1 MVKSAVVFATGR
13 YLPEKII
20 HNQEM
25 IQFSEEAR
33 QLIGDKTGVFS
44 RRVALES
51 ECTSDLAVR
60 AALNCLGKNAFSPEQ
75 LDGIILS
82 TSSPDRMQP
91 ATAARVQYMIG
102 ARRSF
107 AFDLNAVCA
116 GSVFG
121 IAMAD
126 ALIRTEKY
134 QSILCIAAEMYSK
147 ILNKNDYSTY
157 PFFGDGAGA
166 ILLQAENTS
175 SRGVLHSCL
184 RTDGSGSDTIC
195 VPAGGTMMPYQR
207 MTSEKSVYF
216 RMKGVDVFAFAV
228 EKSSEII
235 LQLIREAGIL
245 IPDIKC
251 FICHQAN
258 VNIIRRIAGI
268 IGVSEELFFLNLDRY
283 GNTASASVPIA
294 LDEALADGVIVPG
307 DLVVTVAF
315 GGGLSWGANL
325 IRI

>member
-1 MVKSAVVFATGR
+1 MKNAVISATGR
-13 YLPEKII
+13 YLPDKAIR
-20 HNQEM
+20 NQDM

-33 QLIGDKTGVFS
+33 RLIGQKTGVFS
-44 RRVALES
+44 RRVAAES

-60 AALNCLGKNAFSPEQ
+60 AAVNCLGKIAFSPEQ
-75 LDGIILS
+75 IDGIILS

-102 ARRSF
+102 ASKSF
-107 AFDLNAVCA
+107 ALDINSVCS

-126 ALIRTEKY
+126 ALIRAEKY
-134 QSILCIAAEMYSK
+134 QNVLFIAAEMYSK
-147 ILNKNDYSTY
+147 ILNKDDFSTY

-166 ILLQAENTS
+166 ILFQADNAS
-175 SRGVLHSCL
+175 SQGVLHSCL

-195 VPAGGTMMPYQR
+195 VPGGGTMMPYIK
-207 MTSEKSVYF
+207 MTNEKSAYF
-216 RMKGVDVFAFAV
+216 RMKGIDVFTFAV
-228 EKSSEII
+228 EKSAEII
-235 LQLIREAGIL
+235 MQLTREAGVPIS
-245 IPDIKC
+245 DVKC

-258 VNIIRRIAGI
+258 VNIIQKIAGI

-294 LDEALADGVIVPG
+294 LDEALTDGVIAPG

>member
-1 MVKSAVVFATGR
+1 MKNAVISATGR
-13 YLPEKII
+13 YLPEKAIR
-20 HNQEM
+20 NQDM

-33 QLIGDKTGVFS
+33 RLIGQKTGVFS
-44 RRVALES
+44 RRVAAES

-60 AALNCLGKNAFSPEQ
+60 AAVNCLGKIAFLPKQ
-75 LDGIILS
+75 IDGIILS

-102 ARRSF
+102 ASKSF
-107 AFDLNAVCA
+107 AFDINSVCS

-126 ALIRTEKY
+126 ALIRAEKY
-134 QSILCIAAEMYSK
+134 QNVLFIAAEMYSK
-147 ILNKNDYSTY
+147 ILNRNDFSTY

-166 ILLQAENTS
+166 VLFQADNAC

-195 VPAGGTMMPYQR
+195 VPGGGTMMPYIN
-207 MTSEKSVYF
+207 MTNEKSAYF
-216 RMKGVDVFAFAV
+216 RMKGIDVFIFAV
-228 EKSSEII
+228 EKSAEII
-235 LQLIREAGIL
+235 MQLTREAGVPIS
-245 IPDIKC
+245 DVKC

-258 VNIIRRIAGI
+258 VNIIRRIAEM
-268 IGVSEELFFLNLDRY
+268 IGVSEGLFFLNLDRY

-294 LDEALADGVIVPG
+294 LDEALTDGVIAPG

>member
-1 MVKSAVVFATGR
+1 MIKSVVISATGR
-13 YLPEKII
+13 YLPETAIYN
-20 HNQEM
+20 HDM

-33 QLIGDKTGVFS
+33 HLIGQKTGVFS

-60 AALNCLGKNAFSPEQ
+60 AALTCLEKIAFSPERI
-75 LDGIILS
+75 DGIILS

-102 ARRSF
+102 AQKSF
-107 AFDLNAVCA
+107 AFDINSVCA

-134 QSILCIAAEMYSK
+134 QNILFIAAEMYSK
-147 ILNKNDYSTY
+147 ILNKNDFSTY

-166 ILLQAENTS
+166 ILFQADNTS

-195 VPAGGTMMPYQR
+195 VPAGGTMMPYTK
-207 MTSEKSVYF
+207 MASEKSAYF
-216 RMKGVDVFAFAV
+216 RMKGIDVFSFAI
-228 EKSSEII
+228 EKSAEII
-235 LQLIREAGIL
+235 MQLIRDAGVSIS
-245 IPDIKC
+245 DVRS

-258 VNIIRRIAGI
+258 FNIIQKIAGI

-294 LDEALADGVIVPG
+294 LDEALTDGVIVPG

>member
-1 MVKSAVVFATGR
+1 VIKSVVISATGR
-13 YLPEKII
+13 YLPEKTI
-20 HNQEM
+20 HNQDM
-25 IQFSEEAR
+25 TQFSEEAR
-33 QLIGDKTGVFS
+33 HLIGYKTGVFS

-60 AALNCLGKNAFSPEQ
+60 AALNCLEKIAFSPERI
-75 LDGIILS
+75 DGIILS
-82 TSSPDRMQP
+82 TSSPDRVQP

-102 ARRSF
+102 AQKSF
-107 AFDLNAVCA
+107 AFDINSVCS

-134 QSILCIAAEMYSK
+134 QNILYIAAEMYSK
-147 ILNKNDYSTY
+147 ILDKNDFSTY

-166 ILLQAENTS
+166 ILLEADNTS

-195 VPAGGTMMPYQR
+195 VPAGGTMMPYTK
-207 MTSEKSVYF
+207 MTGEKSAYF
-216 RMKGVDVFAFAV
+216 RMKGIDVFTFAV
-228 EKSSEII
+228 EKSAEII
-235 LQLIREAGIL
+235 MQLTRDAGIP
-245 IPDIKC
+245 ISNVKC

-258 VNIIRRIAGI
+258 VNILQRIAGI

-294 LDEALADGVIVPG
+294 LDEALTDGIVAPG
-307 DLVVTVAF
+307 DLVVTVSF

>member
-1 MVKSAVVFATGR
+1 MKNVVISATGC

-20 HNQEM
+20 HNQDM

-33 QLIGDKTGVFS
+33 HLIGHKTGVFS

-60 AALNCLGKNAFSPEQ
+60 AALNCLGKIAFSPERI
-75 LDGIILS
+75 DGIILS

-91 ATAARVQYMIG
+91 ATASRVQYMIG
-102 ARRSF
+102 AQKSF
-107 AFDLNAVCA
+107 AFDINSVCA

-134 QSILCIAAEMYSK
+134 QNILCIAAEMYSK
-147 ILNKNDYSTY
+147 ILNKNDFSTY

-166 ILLQAENTS
+166 ILFQADNTS

-195 VPAGGTMMPYQR
+195 VPAGGTMMPYIK
-207 MTSEKSVYF
+207 MTSEKSTYF
-216 RMKGVDVFAFAV
+216 RMKGIDVFTFAV

-235 LQLIREAGIL
+235 MQLIRDAGVPL
-245 IPDIKC
+245 SDVKC

-258 VNIIRRIAGI
+258 VNIIQRIAGI
-268 IGVSEELFFLNLDRY
+268 IGVSEELFFQNLDRY

-294 LDEALADGVIVPG
+294 LDEALTDGIIAPG